1 MGTTLYVLRQPLDH
15 ISTSIFRT
23 SDSDMDIVFVEQ
35 AASVAPSFMKGF
47 VVAAEGMA
55 VGRSRPTITY
65 DDLIEKIFSTEHIV
79 VV

>member
-1 MGTTLYVLRQPLDH
+1 MGATLYVLRQPLDR
-15 ISTSIFRT
+15 IPTSIFRT

-35 AASVAPSFMKGF
+35 AASMVPSFVKGL

-55 VGRSRPTITY
+55 VGRSQLTITY
-65 DDLIEKIFSTEHIV
+65 EDLIEKVFSTEHIV

>member
-1 MGTTLYVLRQPLDH
+1 MGPTLYVLRQPLDR
-15 ISTSIFRT
+15 IPTSIFRT

-35 AASVAPSFMKGF
+35 AASMVPSFVKGL

-55 VGRSRPTITY
+55 VGRSQLTITY
-65 DDLIEKIFSTEHIV
+65 EDLIEKVFSTEHIV

>member
-1 MGTTLYVLRQPLDH
+1 
-15 ISTSIFRT
+15 
-23 SDSDMDIVFVEQ
+23 MDIVFVEQ
-35 AASVAPSFMKGF
+35 AASVAPSFMKGL